1 MSKEQKRILWPVLTI
16 FSIVVSAFVFASSRG
31 GAASPNPEASAP
43 LQLTTFSAHPRGGE
57 PTPANMEVETVS
69 VTPNGFE
76 PSEIHR
82 PATPFLLAI
91 NNHGRPAEFSF
102 EIYRVNGQKLH
113 DMQGKK
119 GQQHQRKILDL
130 PPGQYVLKETSHP
143 DWSCRIVLSAN

>member
-1 MSKEQKRILWPVLTI
+1 M
-16 FSIVVSAFVFASSRG
+16 FASSRG
-31 GAASPNPEASAP
+31 GAASPKPKADAP
-43 LQLTTFSAHPRGGE
+43 RQSTTFSAHPRGGE
-57 PTPANMEVETVS
+57 PTPAYMEVETVS

-102 EIYRVNGQKLH
+102 ELYRVNGEKLH
-113 DMQGKK
+113 DIQGKK

-143 DWSCRIVLSAN
+143 DWSCKIVLSAN